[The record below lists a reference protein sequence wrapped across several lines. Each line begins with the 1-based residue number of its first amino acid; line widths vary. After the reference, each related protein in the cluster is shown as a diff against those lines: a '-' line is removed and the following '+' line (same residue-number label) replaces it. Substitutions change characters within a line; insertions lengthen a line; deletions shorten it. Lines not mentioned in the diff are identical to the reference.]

1 MRRSLIQAIG
11 TLLAVAIASLMFGGA
26 LKADCGPFGCSG
38 TGTHFG
44 IVAGGS
50 GPIRNAMSGFAQA
63 TANAREAVRE
73 HVVFERMQERRE
85 CRQER
90 RAGRRCGR

>member
-1 MRRSLIQAIG
+1 MRRIQLFGLTIAVLAAC
-11 TLLAVAIASLMFGGA
+11 LLFTGA
-26 LKADCGPFGCSG
+26 CRADCGPFGCSG

-44 IVAGGS
+44 SVSGGG
-50 GPIRNAMSGFAQA
+50 GPIRNAMSGFAQV

-73 HVVFERMQERRE
+73 RVVFERMQERRE